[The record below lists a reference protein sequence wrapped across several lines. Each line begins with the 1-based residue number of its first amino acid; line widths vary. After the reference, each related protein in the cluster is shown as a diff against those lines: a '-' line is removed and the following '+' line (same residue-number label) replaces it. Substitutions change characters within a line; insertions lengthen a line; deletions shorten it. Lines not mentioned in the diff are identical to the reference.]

1 MAARPCV
8 PPFTIRRGS
17 RLIGAGSHAGK
28 LVVMAADHRGFR
40 LKELLKKALRRRGW
54 RVKDVGTRS
63 VRRVDYPVY
72 AARAARIVGKTQGR
86 KAVGVAVC
94 GSSIGMCVAA
104 GKVRGVIPANPRSV
118 AVARL
123 TRTHNNSNY
132 LSLSAAAMRSRAA
145 FAVTLAWL
153 AEPFYTD
160 PVRHRNYLRR
170 YLQTV
175 ALEPAPRR
183 RAR

>member
-1 MAARPCV
+1 MAAHDSI

-40 LKELLKKALRRRGW
+40 LKELVKKALRRRGW
-54 RVKDVGTRS
+54 RVKDMGTHS
-63 VRRVDYPVY
+63 PRRVDYPVY
-72 AARAARIVGKTQGR
+72 AARAARIVGRTQGR
-86 KAVGVAVC
+86 GAVGVAVC

-104 GKVRGVIPANPRSV
+104 GKVPGVIPANPRNV

-132 LSLSAAAMRSRAA
+132 LSLSGEAMSAKAAL
-145 FAVTLAWL
+145 AVTLAWL

-160 PVRHRNYLRR
+160 PVLHRSYLRR

-175 ALEPAPRR
+175 ALELDPRR